1 MDMET
6 RPKEIIE
13 PKFSEECQRT
23 LFGKEVYL
31 SSLWIRLRKLD
42 LILRSYKPNALPQ
55 VKLDL
60 ERCKVR
66 QRETQL
72 PHGIRWELCKEDP
85 HKGQICSLEVSIVK
99 VRLVAIEPK
108 LRKAHAVLQLLACLE
123 ESIHLFMISKAQ
135 SDLTLKL
142 EL

>member
-1 MDMET
+1 MGAK
-6 RPKEIIE
+6 PKEITE

-23 LFGKEVYL
+23 LFGNEVYL

-42 LILRSYKPNALPQ
+42 QISRSYKPNALPQ

-72 PHGIRWELCKEDP
+72 PHGIRWELCKVDP
-85 HKGQICSLEVSIVK
+85 RKELTCSPEVSIVK
-99 VRLVAIEPK
+99 DKCTMVVTEQN
-108 LRKAHAVLQLLACLE
+108 LRKAHAMCQLQA
-123 ESIHLFMISKAQ
+123 
-135 SDLTLKL
+135 
-142 EL
+142 